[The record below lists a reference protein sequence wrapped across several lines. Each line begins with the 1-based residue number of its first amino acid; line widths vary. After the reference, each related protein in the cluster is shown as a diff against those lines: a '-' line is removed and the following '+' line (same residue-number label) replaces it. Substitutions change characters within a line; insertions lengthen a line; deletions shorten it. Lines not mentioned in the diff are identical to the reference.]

1 MKEKNKKYKT
11 EYIFRDNSEH
21 EIKEEYKPTK
31 YVIREIDDEKETIEY
46 KEITINHKLEW
57 ENEKELLKSELEF
70 LEEITKE
77 RK

>member
-1 MKEKNKKYKT
+1 MKAKNKKYKT
-11 EYIFRDNSEH
+11 DYVFRDNSKH
-21 EIKEEYKPTK
+21 EIEEEYKPTK
-31 YVIREIDDEKETIEY
+31 ATIRVVNAEKETIEY
-46 KEITINHKLEW
+46 KEIIVNHKLEW